1 MDRITES
8 QLNIFCKEY
17 SLVGRPQ
24 NDQFEHFA
32 SFATVKRHYDRT
44 FDPSDIVV
52 GAGGDTGIDAVAIIV
67 NNVLLTDVDTIAE
80 LEEQNGY
87 IDATFIFVQAER
99 SSSFD
104 GMKIANLAD
113 GIADFFSDT
122 PTLVRNDRLSDAAEM
137 AKAVYQKVGLFRQRP
152 NLICYYVTTGKW
164 MNDANLMARET
175 IAKDEFSSMQ
185 MFSTISF
192 DCYGADELQKAYNQT
207 RNPISREFV
216 FANRTDIPPTPGVG
230 QAFLGFI
237 PFGEFKAIVS
247 DSSGKEILGSIFEGN
262 VRDWQEYT
270 TVNEDIQRTLASE
283 ARSRFVLMNNG
294 ITIIA
299 RTIKQA
305 NHRFTIEDFQIV
317 NGCQTSHVV
326 FNEGGLDNSVCI
338 PLRLIETRDE
348 AVIDSIIHATNN
360 QSPLKPEQLFALMKF
375 SKKLEE
381 LFQTYPMPHT
391 LYYERR
397 DAQYDRLGIEK
408 TRIVIPSNVIRAF
421 ASMFLNEPHRTT
433 RSYKLLRAQVGKEI
447 FGEGHKLEP
456 YYAAAYG
463 LYRLDWLFRNDTVR
477 FESRYKPA
485 RFHVLLA
492 ARLII
497 NAADWPRMNSR
508 AMDDRASELI
518 TALWAPNSDE
528 LFLEAIAV
536 VDTLAG
542 SNMQRDHI
550 RQKPIT
556 DDLLTHFGLKP
567 KVE

>member
-1 MDRITES
+1 LATWVGDRQVLDLTRS
-8 QLNIFCKEY
+8 WVLH
-17 SLVGRPQ
+17 RP
-24 NDQFEHFA
+24 
-32 SFATVKRHYDRT
+32 FATVKRHYDRT

-152 NLICYYVTTGKW
+152 NL